1 MNSPPL
7 AILDIQDQHPEFYNA
22 AFKLVSFEH
31 LVDTHF
37 KNIYGDMTIDYIM
50 ETNKF
55 TNEIFDTQ
63 NNVSKKSN
71 FAQTYQTFFDIF
83 AQTTYD
89 MQLLVGKDQAYI
101 LIDYVK
107 TYIKSTLN

>member
-1 MNSPPL
+1 MNPPPF
-7 AILDIQDQHPEFYNA
+7 AIATIQDEHPEFYDA
-22 AFKLVSFEH
+22 AFNLVSFEH
-31 LVDTHF
+31 LVDNHF
-37 KNIYGDMTIDYIM
+37 KNVYGDMTIEYIM
-50 ETNKF
+50 ETNNF

-63 NNVSKKSN
+63 KSVSKKTK

-89 MQLLVGKDQAYI
+89 LQLQVGKDQAYI